1 MSAIYHTPS
10 PTVLDDCLKTMAT
23 GDQNALATL
32 YEHTA
37 TALFSYILS
46 VLKNRQDAEDTMQD
60 CYLKVWGAAPHY
72 RSQGKPLAW
81 MLTVARNLCMQRLRE
96 RTREAPL
103 PEDGVNLFD
112 ETDGRLSMED
122 KTVLRECMLTLS
134 DEERQIVVLHAVA
147 GFRHREI
154 AALLSLPLATVLSKY
169 HRALKKL
176 KNELTKGD
184 PT

>member
-1 MSAIYHTPS
+1 MRTSYHAPS
-10 PTVLDDCLKTMAT
+10 PALLEECLKDMAT
-23 GDQNALATL
+23 GNQNALATL

-46 VLKNRQDAEDTMQD
+46 VLKNRPDAEDTLQD
-60 CYLKVWGAAPHY
+60 CYLRILGAAPHY

-96 RTREAPL
+96 RQRETPL
-103 PEDGVNLFD
+103 LEDGVNLFE

-122 KTVLRECMLTLS
+122 KTVLRECLTTLS

-154 AALLSLPLATVLSKY
+154 AALLDLPLATVLSKY